1 MLGIPFLVYNT
12 RALREP
18 IFGAL
23 GIAENALPDPDDY
36 ADWVVDGVVLGAE
49 QATNALL
56 IIYVFLLLQ
65 SNGDLMVPMGGYE
78 FDGEQRIFLRCY
90 V

>member
-1 MLGIPFLVYNT
+1 MLGLPFLVYNT

-36 ADWVVDGVVLGAE
+36 ADWVVDDFVLGGE
-49 QATNALL
+49 EATNALVL
-56 IIYVFLLLQ
+56 IYTYFRLQ
-65 SNGDLMVPMGGYE
+65 SNKQLRMPVGGYIL
-78 FDGEQRIFLRCY
+78 DGK
-90 V
+90 